1 MVICGFV
8 LAIVFFLLW
17 PHEPSP
23 FIAPTMLAATA
34 LIYAAAR
41 YIGSQSLRRV
51 AYILLAM
58 GLGFG
63 WAQTRTY
70 NEATQTGEAVFGRM
84 QVSGMVEWH
93 EAQARGSRW
102 DIRLQDAQGRFFMVR
117 LYGKQADL
125 VRAQPGCGITLTAD
139 IQPLPRPILIGGYD
153 PRRDAWFA
161 GRRGQGFM
169 RAIDGVDCTQNLA
182 LRHYLARGRLA
193 LARYYRAHMSPQTGP
208 VAAALVTGVRAAID
222 KSVRD
227 AFRHSG
233 LAHMLAISG
242 LQTAL
247 FAGSVYALLRL
258 LAALSPR
265 LVLGRDVRKPCAI
278 ISLSAATGYLFLS
291 GAGVATQRAYIML
304 AIFFL
309 AILLDRPAITM
320 RNVLW
325 AALLVLL
332 WQPHAVLQAGFQMSF
347 SAVMALV
354 AVYEAWRQRDTLH
367 LRWERLS
374 LAQQFWRRIWRYG
387 SALFLTSLI
396 AGSVTGFIAIV
407 RFQQVGTFGLPANL
421 LAMPIF
427 GTLIMPMAPLSLLL
441 MSVGL
446 EKPVLFLMQ
455 TGIESVVAIGT
466 YFTAI
471 SGALWR
477 PGASAAFTLPVA
489 GLGFGVLCL
498 VPNNWR
504 FIGALPIL
512 IALFGVGQG
521 ARQALNMFGRD
532 LIVARTAEAELFVLR
547 QRGKQYELDRLAR
560 HHGLT
565 PETLSCRPSC
575 RLVLQDGVQLAY
587 HDRSAGL
594 TKSRHE
600 ADVIIMPFAEARYPC
615 RAQLFDSRAFKTRRH
630 RQFAIKEGALT
641 AQYMRRERL
650 WERD

>member
-70 NEATQTGEAVFGRM
+70 NEATQTG
-84 QVSGMVEWH
+84 
-93 EAQARGSRW
+93 
-102 DIRLQDAQGRFFMVR
+102 
-117 LYGKQADL
+117 
-125 VRAQPGCGITLTAD
+125 
-139 IQPLPRPILIGGYD
+139 
-153 PRRDAWFA
+153 
-161 GRRGQGFM
+161 
-169 RAIDGVDCTQNLA
+169 
-182 LRHYLARGRLA
+182 
-193 LARYYRAHMSPQTGP
+193 
-208 VAAALVTGVRAAID
+208 
-222 KSVRD
+222 
-227 AFRHSG
+227 
-233 LAHMLAISG
+233 
-242 LQTAL
+242 
-247 FAGSVYALLRL
+247 
-258 LAALSPR
+258 
-265 LVLGRDVRKPCAI
+265 
-278 ISLSAATGYLFLS
+278 
-291 GAGVATQRAYIML
+291 
-304 AIFFL
+304 
-309 AILLDRPAITM
+309 
-320 RNVLW
+320 
-325 AALLVLL
+325 
-332 WQPHAVLQAGFQMSF
+332 
-347 SAVMALV
+347 
-354 AVYEAWRQRDTLH
+354 
-367 LRWERLS
+367 
-374 LAQQFWRRIWRYG
+374 
-387 SALFLTSLI
+387 
-396 AGSVTGFIAIV
+396 
-407 RFQQVGTFGLPANL
+407 
-421 LAMPIF
+421 
-427 GTLIMPMAPLSLLL
+427 
-441 MSVGL
+441 
-446 EKPVLFLMQ
+446 
-455 TGIESVVAIGT
+455 IESVVAIGT

-521 ARQALNMFGRD
+521 ARQALHMFGRD

-547 QRGKQYELDRLAR
+547 QRGKHYELDRLAR

-594 TKSRHE
+594 TKSCRE

>member
-1 MVICGFV
+1 MHIGQFSMVICGFV

-23 FIAPTMLAATA
+23 YIAPTMLAATA
-34 LIYAAAR
+34 LIYAAAL

-51 AYILLAM
+51 AYIL
-58 GLGFG
+58 
-63 WAQTRTY
+63 
-70 NEATQTGEAVFGRM
+70 
-84 QVSGMVEWH
+84 
-93 EAQARGSRW
+93 
-102 DIRLQDAQGRFFMVR
+102 
-117 LYGKQADL
+117 
-125 VRAQPGCGITLTAD
+125 
-139 IQPLPRPILIGGYD
+139 
-153 PRRDAWFA
+153 
-161 GRRGQGFM
+161 
-169 RAIDGVDCTQNLA
+169 
-182 LRHYLARGRLA
+182 
-193 LARYYRAHMSPQTGP
+193 
-208 VAAALVTGVRAAID
+208 
-222 KSVRD
+222 
-227 AFRHSG
+227 
-233 LAHMLAISG
+233 
-242 LQTAL
+242 
-247 FAGSVYALLRL
+247 
-258 LAALSPR
+258 
-265 LVLGRDVRKPCAI
+265 
-278 ISLSAATGYLFLS
+278 
-291 GAGVATQRAYIML
+291 L

-325 AALLVLL
+325 AASLVLL
-332 WQPHAVLQAGFQMSF
+332 WQPSAVLQAGFQMSF

-354 AVYEAWRQRDTLH
+354 TVYEAWRQRDTLH
-367 LRWERLS
+367 LRWERLP
-374 LAQQFWRRIWRYG
+374 LAQQLWRRIWRYG

-407 RFQQVGTFGLPANL
+407 RFQQVGT
-421 LAMPIF
+421 
-427 GTLIMPMAPLSLLL
+427 LIMPMAPLSLLL

-446 EKPVLFLMQ
+446 EKPVLFPMQ

-477 PGASAAFTLPVA
+477 PGASAAFTLSVA

-498 VPNNWR
+498 VLNRWR

-521 ARQALNMFGRD
+521 ARPALHMFGPD

-565 PETLSCRPSC
+565 QETLSCRPSC

-594 TKSRHE
+594 TKSCRE

-615 RAQLFDSRAFKTRRH
+615 RAQLFDSPSFKTRRH

>member
-1 MVICGFV
+1 
-8 LAIVFFLLW
+8 
-17 PHEPSP
+17 
-23 FIAPTMLAATA
+23 
-34 LIYAAAR
+34 
-41 YIGSQSLRRV
+41 
-51 AYILLAM
+51 
-58 GLGFG
+58 
-63 WAQTRTY
+63 
-70 NEATQTGEAVFGRM
+70 
-84 QVSGMVEWH
+84 
-93 EAQARGSRW
+93 
-102 DIRLQDAQGRFFMVR
+102 
-117 LYGKQADL
+117 
-125 VRAQPGCGITLTAD
+125 
-139 IQPLPRPILIGGYD
+139 
-153 PRRDAWFA
+153 
-161 GRRGQGFM
+161 
-169 RAIDGVDCTQNLA
+169 
-182 LRHYLARGRLA
+182 
-193 LARYYRAHMSPQTGP
+193 
-208 VAAALVTGVRAAID
+208 
-222 KSVRD
+222 
-227 AFRHSG
+227 
-233 LAHMLAISG
+233 
-242 LQTAL
+242 
-247 FAGSVYALLRL
+247 
-258 LAALSPR
+258 
-265 LVLGRDVRKPCAI
+265 
-278 ISLSAATGYLFLS
+278 
-291 GAGVATQRAYIML
+291 
-304 AIFFL
+304 
-309 AILLDRPAITM
+309 
-320 RNVLW
+320 
-325 AALLVLL
+325 
-332 WQPHAVLQAGFQMSF
+332 MSF

-521 ARQALNMFGRD
+521 ARQALHMFGRD

-594 TKSRHE
+594 TKSCRE

>member
-1 MVICGFV
+1 M
-8 LAIVFFLLW
+8 
-17 PHEPSP
+17 
-23 FIAPTMLAATA
+23 
-34 LIYAAAR
+34 
-41 YIGSQSLRRV
+41 
-51 AYILLAM
+51 
-58 GLGFG
+58 
-63 WAQTRTY
+63 
-70 NEATQTGEAVFGRM
+70 
-84 QVSGMVEWH
+84 
-93 EAQARGSRW
+93 
-102 DIRLQDAQGRFFMVR
+102 
-117 LYGKQADL
+117 
-125 VRAQPGCGITLTAD
+125 RAQPGCGITLTAD
-139 IQPLPRPILIGGYD
+139 IQPLPRPIFIGGYD

-169 RAIDGVDCTQNLA
+169 RSIDAVDCTQNLA

-242 LQTAL
+242 LHMAL

-354 AVYEAWRQRDTLH
+354 AVYEAWRQRDMLH

-407 RFQQVGTFGLPANL
+407 RF
-421 LAMPIF
+421 
-427 GTLIMPMAPLSLLL
+427 
-441 MSVGL
+441 
-446 EKPVLFLMQ
+446 
-455 TGIESVVAIGT
+455 
-466 YFTAI
+466 
-471 SGALWR
+471 
-477 PGASAAFTLPVA
+477 
-489 GLGFGVLCL
+489 
-498 VPNNWR
+498 
-504 FIGALPIL
+504 
-512 IALFGVGQG
+512 
-521 ARQALNMFGRD
+521 
-532 LIVARTAEAELFVLR
+532 
-547 QRGKQYELDRLAR
+547 
-560 HHGLT
+560 
-565 PETLSCRPSC
+565 
-575 RLVLQDGVQLAY
+575 
-587 HDRSAGL
+587 
-594 TKSRHE
+594 
-600 ADVIIMPFAEARYPC
+600 
-615 RAQLFDSRAFKTRRH
+615 
-630 RQFAIKEGALT
+630 
-641 AQYMRRERL
+641 
-650 WERD
+650 

>member
-1 MVICGFV
+1 
-8 LAIVFFLLW
+8 
-17 PHEPSP
+17 
-23 FIAPTMLAATA
+23 MLAATA

-51 AYILLAM
+51 AYVLLAM

-125 VRAQPGCGITLTAD
+125 VRAQPG
-139 IQPLPRPILIGGYD
+139 
-153 PRRDAWFA
+153 
-161 GRRGQGFM
+161 
-169 RAIDGVDCTQNLA
+169 
-182 LRHYLARGRLA
+182 
-193 LARYYRAHMSPQTGP
+193 
-208 VAAALVTGVRAAID
+208 
-222 KSVRD
+222 
-227 AFRHSG
+227 
-233 LAHMLAISG
+233 
-242 LQTAL
+242 
-247 FAGSVYALLRL
+247 
-258 LAALSPR
+258 
-265 LVLGRDVRKPCAI
+265 
-278 ISLSAATGYLFLS
+278 
-291 GAGVATQRAYIML
+291 
-304 AIFFL
+304 
-309 AILLDRPAITM
+309 
-320 RNVLW
+320 
-325 AALLVLL
+325 
-332 WQPHAVLQAGFQMSF
+332 
-347 SAVMALV
+347 
-354 AVYEAWRQRDTLH
+354 
-367 LRWERLS
+367 
-374 LAQQFWRRIWRYG
+374 
-387 SALFLTSLI
+387 
-396 AGSVTGFIAIV
+396 
-407 RFQQVGTFGLPANL
+407 
-421 LAMPIF
+421 
-427 GTLIMPMAPLSLLL
+427 
-441 MSVGL
+441 
-446 EKPVLFLMQ
+446 
-455 TGIESVVAIGT
+455 IESVVAIGT

-521 ARQALNMFGRD
+521 ARQALHMFGRD

-594 TKSRHE
+594 TKSCRE